1 MKLIKT
7 DVFKVLH
14 QSKLIMSEVNLMLQK
29 QNISVVSL
37 VSLFVEFLFKS
48 SENSLS
54 SMLMKYTF
62 FKIIN
67 EI

>member
-1 MKLIKT
+1 MKLIKPNKLKNLLT
-7 DVFKVLH
+7 L
-14 QSKLIMSEVNLMLQK
+14 SKLIMSEVNLMLQK

-54 SMLMKYTF
+54 SILMKYTF
-62 FKIIN
+62 F
-67 EI
+67 